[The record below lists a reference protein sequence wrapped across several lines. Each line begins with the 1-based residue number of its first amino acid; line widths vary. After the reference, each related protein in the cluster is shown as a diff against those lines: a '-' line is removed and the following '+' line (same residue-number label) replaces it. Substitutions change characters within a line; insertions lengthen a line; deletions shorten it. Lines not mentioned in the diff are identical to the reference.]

1 MFRTRKIGVVAAALA
16 VTASLGLAACGGDDS
31 GDSGDGKTLR
41 LWHYEGPNS
50 AMGIAW
56 AKAIEDF
63 KASHPASRW
72 STRRRASSR
81 SGRTPA

>member
-16 VTASLGLAACGGDDS
+16 VTASLGLAACGGDS
-31 GDSGDGKTLR
+31 EEAGDGKTLK

-63 KASHPASRW
+63 KRPTRALRS